1 MLGDMMM
8 PVVSGGNF
16 IHSNGGGGDS
26 AVDGFK
32 YPHLQVN
39 DNTISL
45 KKYLY
50 LIQIFK
56 FAAPQRLLRLPRR
69 RPTAG
74 GGHFRGEGR
83 GPGGNHGYQT

>member
-45 KKYLY
+45 KK
-50 LIQIFK
+50 
-56 FAAPQRLLRLPRR
+56 
-69 RPTAG
+69 
-74 GGHFRGEGR
+74 E
-83 GPGGNHGYQT
+83 